1 MKKKKLWLIPVIA
14 LPVLALAIVLL
25 ILNSAPG
32 GFTYRETN
40 DGIAITG
47 YTGDG
52 TDIVIPAKVKGKPV
66 TRIDRLAFDGLGTTD
81 EAKKCRK
88 ITSVVIPE
96 SVTVIGENAFRNCDR
111 LTAVTIPNGVTY
123 IGEAAFR
130 DTGLTSVSIPDG
142 VTDIE
147 EKTFI
152 GCTDLK
158 TVTIPGSVRT
168 IGDRAFKNCSS
179 LSDVYFAGTDTEW
192 YAISTGIENDPLSR
206 ADIHMNA
213 GEP

>member
-88 ITSVVIPE
+88 ITSVVIPK
-96 SVTVIGENAFRNCDR
+96 S
-111 LTAVTIPNGVTY
+111 VTY